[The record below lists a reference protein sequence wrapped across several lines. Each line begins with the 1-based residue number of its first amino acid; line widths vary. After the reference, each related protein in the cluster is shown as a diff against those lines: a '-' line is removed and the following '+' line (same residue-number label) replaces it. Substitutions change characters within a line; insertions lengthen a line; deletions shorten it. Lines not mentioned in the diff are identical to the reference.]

1 MTTLFER
8 LGDAAVDHHLIP
20 ASAMRGYGAVWD
32 DTFAHMWPSIV
43 IYLLLSVYWTAEAEN
58 KAEAVRSEPTWSTAL
73 HQVMVNAGVLLMIV
87 PIPGLLGRILPNAIA
102 LTAGGWVLSALGAG
116 FAILARR
123 QLGRNWSSEVR
134 VAERHELVRTGP
146 YRYVRHPIY
155 TGLLLMYVGFL
166 LSSGRPN
173 ALIGLAVILLT
184 YVRKIAREER
194 LMHQTFGDA
203 FEDYRRHSWIIF
215 PPLI

>member
-1 MTTLFER
+1 
-8 LGDAAVDHHLIP
+8 
-20 ASAMRGYGAVWD
+20 
-32 DTFAHMWPSIV
+32 
-43 IYLLLSVYWTAEAEN
+43 
-58 KAEAVRSEPTWSTAL
+58 
-73 HQVMVNAGVLLMIV
+73 
-87 PIPGLLGRILPNAIA
+87 
-102 LTAGGWVLSALGAG
+102 
-116 FAILARR
+116 
-123 QLGRNWSSEVR
+123 
-134 VAERHELVRTGP
+134 
-146 YRYVRHPIY
+146 
-155 TGLLLMYVGFL
+155 VGFL